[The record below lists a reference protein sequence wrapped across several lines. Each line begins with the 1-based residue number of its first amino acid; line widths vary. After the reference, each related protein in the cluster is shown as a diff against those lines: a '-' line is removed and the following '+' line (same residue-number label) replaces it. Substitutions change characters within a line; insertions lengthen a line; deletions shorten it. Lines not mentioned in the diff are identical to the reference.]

1 MNDTTGNSGPSIPRT
16 VGSETARRHARNTL
30 LEWRRSMAP
39 QVRRAADAAIA
50 ARVDALLSS
59 SGDERATVGVFWPVR
74 GEPDLRA
81 AMARWHQA
89 GRIIALPRVPA
100 AAAGALEFGRWRP
113 DSTMRVAQFGIPVP
127 EPFEPVQPTLLIVPC
142 VGFDRRGYRLGYGG
156 GYYDRTLAR
165 HPVPA
170 IGVAY
175 DGCELGRFVPAAHDH
190 PLAAIVTETRTV
202 TTSRAGRVRA
212 RQDDGSG

>member
-16 VGSETARRHARNTL
+16 IGSEAARRHARNTL

-39 QVRRAADAAIA
+39 EVRRAADAAIA
-50 ARVDALLSS
+50 ARVDALLSA
-59 SGDERATVGVFWPVR
+59 SGGERGTVGVFWPVR

-89 GRIIALPRVPA
+89 GRAIALPRVPA
-100 AAAGALEFGRWRP
+100 ARGGALEFGRWRP
-113 DSTMRVAQFGIPVP
+113 DSAMREAEFGIPVP

-202 TTSRAGRVRA
+202 TPARAGRPRA
-212 RQDDGSG
+212 RRDDGSG